1 MPSSVNFCD
10 WGFHIHLVI
19 ITIIII
25 NNSIGIINIINI
37 TSGVSKEDQNDP
49 CLNLLM
55 SDIK

>member
-19 ITIIII
+19 II
-25 NNSIGIINIINI
+25 NNSIGIMNIINI

>member
-37 TSGVSKEDQNDP
+37 TSKEDQNDP